1 MKGLFAVLA
10 VCLMMG
16 CQKAE
21 LIEDP
26 EREARS
32 VQTEDTD
39 SVTVKPVIDTKSWE
53 GSVDVG
59 FNF

>member
-26 EREARS
+26 EKGTRS

-39 SVTVKPVIDTKSWE
+39 SVTVKPEIDMNGWE